1 MNTNQEIAEFLSER
15 GIEYTR
21 YQHKPIFTVEDGQE
35 IADAL
40 GIDPCKTLF
49 LVNRQKQPYML
60 LTAGNKRISL
70 SDFAGQVGSSRLSF
84 ASTDELISY
93 LHTSPGAVSP
103 LGLVFDRKHIIKL
116 YIDNDVLT
124 KDCIALHPCV
134 NNESYV
140 FKTLEFINTFLPA
153 VGHKDYVLIKNF

>member
-1 MNTNQEIAEFLSER
+1 MNTNQEIADFISER

-40 GIDPCKTLF
+40 GIEPCKTLF

-60 LTAGNKRISL
+60 LTVGDKRISL
-70 SDFAGQVGSSRLSF
+70 SDFAGHVGSSRLSF

-93 LHTSPGAVSP
+93 LHSSPGAVSP
-103 LGLVFDRKHIIKL
+103 LGLVFDREHKIKL
-116 YIDNDVLT
+116 YIDSDVLT
-124 KDCIALHPCV
+124 KDFIALHPCV

-140 FKTLEFINTFLPA
+140 FKTPEFINTFLSA
-153 VGHKDYVLIKNF
+153 IGHNDYILF

>member
-1 MNTNQEIAEFLSER
+1 MNTNQEIADFLSER

-93 LHTSPGAVSP
+93 LHSSPGSVSP
-103 LGLVFDRKHIIKL
+103 LGLIFDRDHKIRL
-116 YIDNDVLT
+116 YIDNDALT
-124 KDCIALHPCV
+124 KDFIALHPCV
-134 NNESYV
+134 NNESDV

>member
-1 MNTNQEIAEFLSER
+1 MNTNQEIADFLSEKNI
-15 GIEYTR
+15 GYMR
-21 YQHKPIFTVEDGQE
+21 YQHESIFTVEDGQK

-40 GIDPCKTLF
+40 GIEPCKTLF

-60 LTAGNKRISL
+60 LTVGDKRISL

-93 LHTSPGAVSP
+93 LHSSPGAVSP
-103 LGLVFDRKHIIKL
+103 LGLVFDRDHKIRL
-116 YIDNDVLT
+116 YIDSDVL
-124 KDCIALHPCV
+124 KKHFIVVHPCV

-140 FKTLEFINTFLPA
+140 FKTHEFINTFLTA
-153 VGHKDYVLIKNF
+153 VGHNDYILF

>member
-1 MNTNQEIAEFLSER
+1 MDTTLEIAVFLSDKNI
-15 GIEYTR
+15 GYMR
-21 YQHKPIFTVEDGQE
+21 YQHKPIFTVEDGRE

-40 GIDPCKTLF
+40 GIEPCKTLF

-60 LTAGNKRISL
+60 LTAGDKRISL

-93 LHTSPGAVSP
+93 LHSSPGAVSP
-103 LGLVFDRKHIIKL
+103 LGLVFDREHKIKL
-116 YIDNDVLT
+116 YIDSDVLT
-124 KDCIALHPCV
+124 KDFIALHPCV

-140 FKTLEFINTFLPA
+140 FKTSEFINTFLPA
-153 VGHKDYVLIKNF
+153 VGHDDYILF